1 MIDSSFEAINF
12 LHGLLLPLLIGSH
25 NLLDFIILSP
35 KLFLENCEVL
45 MQLLNTFSLR
55 EFDQVVQFRV
65 FQFYLLHEQLLFEM
79 HELGLFIV
87 PLLTHLLRDNGL
99 FPVDELQYSLLLIHL
114 VFLHVTYTLEI
125 VTLVLPED
133 GTVRAD

>member
-1 MIDSSFEAINF
+1 VIDSSFEAINL

-55 EFDQVVQFRV
+55 EFDQVVQFGV

-99 FPVDELQYSLLLIHL
+99 FPIDELQYSLLLIHL
-114 VFLHVTYTLEI
+114 VFLHVVYTLEI